1 MTKQLYEMR
10 YIVAKN
16 GRGGLGSVGRK
27 VCVFGRRRGELVQ
40 DQGPGEERT
49 ESTQLGTRWQGAGC
63 GLQVCRCRRRPAS
76 GTGKQTPTEQLIGC
90 PADQEGVRVEHA
102 VLHNQQGRPRSQ
114 VTTEI
119 RR

>member
-1 MTKQLYEMR
+1 MYCCKEWT
-10 YIVAKN
+10 
-16 GRGGLGSVGRK
+16 GRCLGEGGKEG
-27 VCVFGRRRGELVQ
+27 VCVCVCVREEARRVSPGPP
-40 DQGPGEERT
+40 QGPDEERT
-49 ESTQLGTRWQGAGC
+49 EKHPIRDPLAGAG
-63 GLQVCRCRRRPAS
+63 RRRRAAG